1 MIFPQWI
8 RFFPA
13 QRLRNSSVFYKGR
26 IPTCYTNWL
35 LKSCAAFHEV
45 SNAARIHNL
54 FMDPVQ
60 SPSPLNVPTEVLATL
75 VEIGEEINSSLDLDE
90 VLRKTAALVKRLVDY
105 EIFSVLLLDESMHRL
120 YHRFT
125 IGYGEEAG
133 KDWLIPIGQGI
144 TGTSAATGRAVRVP
158 DVREDPRYI
167 NIIDSVRSELV
178 VPLMVKGQAIGVLD
192 IQSTQVDYFT
202 RDQQSVLTLMA
213 SRLAIAI
220 ENARLFERVRSQA
233 DTLLVLN
240 DVGREANSILA
251 VEELLRRAAEL
262 VKRVID
268 YQILGILLYDES
280 TNMFRHRLDVK
291 YGQSAQ
297 GKLRVTAHEG
307 IVGAAIATELPVR
320 VPDVNLDSRYIMVN
334 PETRSELAIPMIHQ
348 GRVVGVLDLES
359 PQINYFTEQHEQ
371 TLMILAAHLAVS
383 LENARLY
390 EKLAKDEARMERE
403 LTAAQ
408 RLQTALLR
416 PVPSIDY
423 GLDITARIHSARE
436 VCGDLYDF
444 LSYGTQQ
451 LGIALGDVSGKGSA
465 AALYGAVA
473 TGILRS
479 LSPHKLQP
487 AELLRQLNQL
497 VSDRRVE
504 GRYMTFCFATWQKG
518 RHTLRLANAGQT
530 QPLLWK
536 DGHAEQIKLSGFPI
550 GIFDDATYE
559 EWSVRLKSG
568 DIMLFFSDG
577 LTEAANREG
586 KFFGT
591 HRIKDILEANAHLN
605 STELADRL
613 LEEVESFTQGGAI
626 TDDRTLVVMKVK

>member
-1 MIFPQWI
+1 
-8 RFFPA
+8 
-13 QRLRNSSVFYKGR
+13 
-26 IPTCYTNWL
+26 
-35 LKSCAAFHEV
+35 
-45 SNAARIHNL
+45 
-54 FMDPVQ
+54 MDPVQ
-60 SPSPLNVPTEVLATL
+60 APSPLNVPAEVLATL

-90 VLRKTAALVKRLVDY
+90 VLRKTAALVKRLIDY

-133 KDWLIPIGQGI
+133 KDWVIPIGQGI
-144 TGTSAATGRAVRVP
+144 TGTAAATGRAVRVP

-240 DVGREANSILA
+240 EVGREANSILA

-268 YQILGILLYDES
+268 YQILGILLYDEAA
-280 TNMFRHRLDVK
+280 NLYRHRLDMK

-297 GKLRVTAHEG
+297 GKLRVTPDEG

-320 VPDVNLDSRYIMVN
+320 VPDVTLDSRYIAVN

-359 PQINYFTEQHEQ
+359 PQVNYFTEEHEQ
-371 TLMILAAHLAVS
+371 TLSILAAHLAVS

-416 PVPSIDY
+416 PVPDTDY

-444 LSYGTQQ
+444 LTYGTQQ
-451 LGIALGDVSGKGSA
+451 LGVALGDVSGKGSA

-497 VSDRRVE
+497 VCDRRVE
-504 GRYMTFCFATWQKG
+504 GRYMTICFATWQKG
-518 RHTLRLANAGQT
+518 RHKLRLANAGQT

-536 DGHAEQIKLSGFPI
+536 DGHVEQIKLGGFPI

-559 EWSVRLKSG
+559 EWSVRLNSG
-568 DIMLFFSDG
+568 DILLFFSDG

-591 HRIKDILEANAHLN
+591 GHIKDLLAANAKL
-605 STELADRL
+605 SSSKLADRL
-613 LEEVESFTQGGAI
+613 LEEVEKFTQGGAI

>member
-1 MIFPQWI
+1 
-8 RFFPA
+8 
-13 QRLRNSSVFYKGR
+13 
-26 IPTCYTNWL
+26 
-35 LKSCAAFHEV
+35 
-45 SNAARIHNL
+45 
-54 FMDPVQ
+54 MDPIQ
-60 SPSPLNVPTEVLATL
+60 TQIPPNMPAEVLATL
-75 VEIGEEINSSLDLDE
+75 VELSEEINSSLDLDE
-90 VLRKTAALVKRLVDY
+90 VLRKTGSIVKRLIDY
-105 EIFSVLLLDESMHRL
+105 EIFSVLLLDESTKKL

-125 IGYGEEAG
+125 IGYGEEAE
-133 KDWLIPIGQGI
+133 KDWQIPIGQGI
-144 TGTSAATGRAVRVP
+144 TGTAAATGRAVRVA

-167 NIIDSVRSELV
+167 NIIDAVRSELV
-178 VPLMVKGQAIGVLD
+178 IPLMVKGQSIGVLD

-202 RDQQSVLTLMA
+202 RDQQSVLMLMA

-240 DVGREANSILA
+240 EVAREANSILV

-268 YQILGILLYDES
+268 YQILGILLYDPA

-297 GKLRVTAHEG
+297 GKLRVTANEG
-307 IVGAAIATELPVR
+307 IVGAAVAAGQPIR
-320 VPDVNLDSRYIMVN
+320 VPDVTLDSRYIMVN
-334 PETRSELAIPMIHQ
+334 PETRSELAIPMIHKGQ
-348 GRVVGVLDLES
+348 VVAVLDLES
-359 PQINYFTEQHEQ
+359 PQTNYFTEEHVQ
-371 TLMILAAHLAVS
+371 TLMILGAHLAVS

-390 EKLAKDEARMERE
+390 EQLARDEARMERE

-408 RLQTALLR
+408 RLQNALLR
-416 PVPSIDY
+416 PVPSIDF
-423 GLDITARIHSARE
+423 GLDITARILSARE

-451 LGIALGDVSGKGSA
+451 LGVALGDVSGKGSA

-487 AELLRQLNQL
+487 SELLRQLNQL
-497 VSDRRVE
+497 VCDRRVD
-504 GRYMTFCFATWQKG
+504 GRYMTMCFATWQKG
-518 RHTLRLANAGQT
+518 RRKLRVANAGQS

-536 DGHAEQIKLSGFPI
+536 DGRVQQIDLSGFPI
-550 GIFDDATYE
+550 GIFDDAKYE
-559 EWSVRLKSG
+559 EWSVKLNTG
-568 DIMLFFSDG
+568 DILLFYSDG
-577 LTEAANREG
+577 ITEASNREG

-591 HRIKDILEANAHLN
+591 GRLKDLLSANVHL
-605 STELADRL
+605 SSAELADRM
-613 LEEVESFTQGGAI
+613 LEEVQEFTQGGAI

>member
-1 MIFPQWI
+1 
-8 RFFPA
+8 
-13 QRLRNSSVFYKGR
+13 
-26 IPTCYTNWL
+26 
-35 LKSCAAFHEV
+35 
-45 SNAARIHNL
+45 
-54 FMDPVQ
+54 MDPVQ
-60 SPSPLNVPTEVLATL
+60 APSPLNVPAEVLATL
-75 VEIGEEINSSLDLDE
+75 VEIGEEINTSLDLDE
-90 VLRKTAALVKRLVDY
+90 VLRKTAALVKRLIDY
-105 EIFSVLLLDESMHRL
+105 EIFSVLLVDEPMHRL

-133 KDWLIPIGQGI
+133 KDWVIPIGQGI
-144 TGTSAATGRAVRVP
+144 TGTAAATGRAVRVP

-192 IQSTQVDYFT
+192 IQSTQLDYFT

-233 DTLLVLN
+233 DTLRVLN
-240 DVGREANSILA
+240 EVGREANSILA

-280 TNMFRHRLDVK
+280 ANLYRHRLDMK

-297 GKLRVTAHEG
+297 GKLRVTPHEG

-320 VPDVNLDSRYIMVN
+320 VPDVTLDSRYIMVN

-371 TLMILAAHLAVS
+371 TLTLLAAHLAVS

-390 EKLAKDEARMERE
+390 EKVAKDEARMERE

-416 PVPSIDY
+416 PVPDIDY

-444 LSYGTQQ
+444 LTYGTQQ
-451 LGIALGDVSGKGSA
+451 LGVALGDVSGKGSA

-497 VSDRRVE
+497 VCDRRVE
-504 GRYMTFCFATWQKG
+504 GRYMTICFATWQKV
-518 RHTLRLANAGQT
+518 RRKLRLANAGQT

-536 DGHAEQIKLSGFPI
+536 DGHVEQIQLTGFPI

-559 EWSVRLKSG
+559 EWSVRLKPG
-568 DIMLFFSDG
+568 DILLFFSDG
-577 LTEAANREG
+577 LTEATNREG
-586 KFFGT
+586 KFFGAG
-591 HRIKDILEANAHLN
+591 RIKDLLAANAKL
-605 STELADRL
+605 SSSKLADRL
-613 LEEVESFTQGGAI
+613 LEEVEKFTQGGAI
-626 TDDRTLVVMKVK
+626 TDDRTLVVMKAE

>member
-1 MIFPQWI
+1 M
-8 RFFPA
+8 
-13 QRLRNSSVFYKGR
+13 
-26 IPTCYTNWL
+26 
-35 LKSCAAFHEV
+35 E
-45 SNAARIHNL
+45 
-54 FMDPVQ
+54 PVQ
-60 SPSPLNVPTEVLATL
+60 TTSPLNVPAEFLATL
-75 VEIGEEINSSLDLDE
+75 VEISEEINSSLDLDE
-90 VLRKTAALVKRLVDY
+90 VLKKTATLVKRLVDY
-105 EIFSVLLLDESMHRL
+105 EIFGVMLLDESTQRL

-125 IGYGEEAG
+125 IGYGEQAS
-133 KDWLIPIGQGI
+133 KDWQIPLGQGI
-144 TGTSAATGRAVRVP
+144 TGTAAATGRAVRVG

-178 VPLMVKGQAIGVLD
+178 VPLVVKGQAIGVLD

-213 SRLAIAI
+213 SRLAVAI

-240 DVGREANSILA
+240 EVGREANSILD

-262 VKRVID
+262 VKRVIN
-268 YQILGILLYDES
+268 YQILGILLYDEA
-280 TNMFRHRLDVK
+280 TKVFRHRLDVK

-297 GKLRVTAHEG
+297 GKLRVTANEG
-307 IVGAAIATELPVR
+307 VVGAAISSGHPVR
-320 VPDVNLDSRYIMVN
+320 VPDVTQDSRYFMVN
-334 PETRSELAIPMIHQ
+334 PETRSELAIPMIHK

-359 PQINYFTEQHEQ
+359 PQTNYFTEDHVQ
-371 TLMILAAHLAVS
+371 TLMILGAHLAVS

-390 EKLAKDEARMERE
+390 EQLARDEARMDRE

-408 RLQTALLR
+408 RLQNALLR
-416 PVPSIDY
+416 PVPTVDFW
-423 GLDITARIHSARE
+423 LDIAARILSARQ

-451 LGIALGDVSGKGSA
+451 LGVALGDVSGKGSA

-518 RHTLRLANAGQT
+518 RRILRVANAGQT

-536 DGHAEQIKLSGFPI
+536 DGHVEQLKLSGFPI
-550 GIFDDATYE
+550 GIFDDATYD
-559 EWSVRLKSG
+559 EWSVKLSKG
-568 DIMLFFSDG
+568 DILVFYSDG
-577 LTEAANREG
+577 LTEASNREG
-586 KFFGT
+586 KFFGSS
-591 HRIKDILEANAHLN
+591 RLIAVLEKHTQL
-605 STELADRL
+605 SSSDLADRM
-613 LEEVESFTQGGAI
+613 LEEVQEFTEGGAI

>member
-1 MIFPQWI
+1 
-8 RFFPA
+8 
-13 QRLRNSSVFYKGR
+13 
-26 IPTCYTNWL
+26 
-35 LKSCAAFHEV
+35 
-45 SNAARIHNL
+45 
-54 FMDPVQ
+54 MDPIQ
-60 SPSPLNVPTEVLATL
+60 TPSPLNVPAEVLATL

-90 VLRKTAALVKRLVDY
+90 VLRKTAALVKRLIDY

-133 KDWLIPIGQGI
+133 KDWVIPIGQGI
-144 TGTSAATGRAVRVP
+144 TGTAAATGRAVRVP

-167 NIIDSVRSELV
+167 NIIDSVRSEMV
-178 VPLMVKGQAIGVLD
+178 IPLMVKGQAIGVLD
-192 IQSTQVDYFT
+192 IQSTQPDYFT

-240 DVGREANSILA
+240 EVGREANSILV

-268 YQILGILLYDES
+268 YQILGILLYDEA
-280 TNMFRHRLDVK
+280 TNMFRHRLDMK
-291 YGQSAQ
+291 YGQSAP

-307 IVGAAIATELPVR
+307 ILGAAIATELPVR
-320 VPDVNLDSRYIMVN
+320 VPDVTLDSRYIMVN
-334 PETRSELAIPMIHQ
+334 PETRSELAIPMLHK

-359 PQINYFTEQHEQ
+359 PQVNYFTEDHEQ

-451 LGIALGDVSGKGSA
+451 LGVALGDVSGKGSA

-497 VSDRRVE
+497 VCDRRVE
-504 GRYMTFCFATWQKG
+504 GRYMTICFATWQKG
-518 RHTLRLANAGQT
+518 RQTLRLANAGQT

-536 DGHAEQIKLSGFPI
+536 DGHVEQIKLSGFPI

-568 DIMLFFSDG
+568 DILLFFSDG

-591 HRIKDILEANAHLN
+591 GHMKDLLAANAHLN
-605 STELADRL
+605 SSELADRL
-613 LEEVESFTQGGAI
+613 LEEVEEFTQGGAI

>member
-1 MIFPQWI
+1 M
-8 RFFPA
+8 PA
-13 QRLRNSSVFYKGR
+13 
-26 IPTCYTNWL
+26 
-35 LKSCAAFHEV
+35 
-45 SNAARIHNL
+45 
-54 FMDPVQ
+54 
-60 SPSPLNVPTEVLATL
+60 EVLATL
-75 VEIGEEINSSLDLDE
+75 VELSEEINSSLNLDE
-90 VLRKTAALVKRLVDY
+90 VLGKTATIVKRLIDY
-105 EIFSVLLLDESMHRL
+105 EIFGVMLVDESTQRL

-125 IGYGEEAG
+125 IGYGEEAS
-133 KDWLIPIGQGI
+133 KDWQIPIGQGI
-144 TGTSAATGRAVRVP
+144 TGTAAASGRAVRVA

-178 VPLMVKGQAIGVLD
+178 VPLMVKGQSIGVLD

-202 RDQQSVLTLMA
+202 RDQQSILTLMA

-220 ENARLFERVRSQA
+220 ENARLFERVRTQA

-240 DVGREANSILA
+240 EVAREANSILV

-268 YQILGILLYDES
+268 YQILGILLYDPK
-280 TNMFRHRLDVK
+280 TNLFRHRLDVK

-297 GKLRVTAHEG
+297 GKLRVTPNEG
-307 IVGAAIATELPVR
+307 IVGSAVSSGNPVR
-320 VPDVNLDSRYIMVN
+320 VPDVTLDSRYIMVN
-334 PETRSELAIPMIHQ
+334 PETRSELAIPMIHK
-348 GRVVGVLDLES
+348 GNIVGVLDLES
-359 PQINYFTEQHEQ
+359 PQINYFTEDHVQ

-390 EKLAKDEARMERE
+390 ERLARDEARMERE

-416 PVPSIDY
+416 PVPDVDF
-423 GLDITARIHSARE
+423 GLDITARILSARE

-451 LGIALGDVSGKGSA
+451 VGVALGDVSGKGSA

-487 AELLRQLNQL
+487 SELLRQLNQL
-497 VSDRRVE
+497 VSDRRVD
-504 GRYMTFCFATWQKG
+504 GRYMTICFATWQKA
-518 RHTLRLANAGQT
+518 RRRLRVANAGQT

-536 DGHAEQIKLSGFPI
+536 DGRVEQLDLSGFPI
-550 GIFDDATYE
+550 GIFDDATYD
-559 EWSVRLKSG
+559 EWSVKLNSG
-568 DIMLFFSDG
+568 DILLFYSDG
-577 LTEAANREG
+577 ITEASNRDG
-586 KFFGT
+586 KFFGGERLKLLLAANT
-591 HRIKDILEANAHLN
+591 HLSSAD
-605 STELADRL
+605 LADRI
-613 LEEVESFTQGGAI
+613 LEEVREYTQGGAI